1 MPRRTT
7 RTTSDVVQPV
17 LPLVALMPA
26 SGPGRPPIGA
36 RIAAALAGLS
46 LRPDPAAVEPVHR
59 HLQRAGHRDI
69 PITTARWLFEEL
81 RASHH
86 PGRRRR

>member
-1 MPRRTT
+1 MPRRSTT
-7 RTTSDVVQPV
+7 TADVVQPV
-17 LPLVALMPA
+17 LPLVALMPTT
-26 SGPGRPPIGA
+26 GPDRPPIRA
-36 RIAAALAGLS
+36 RIAAALAELG
-46 LRPDPAAVEPVHR
+46 LRPVPAAVELVHR

-69 PITTARWLFEEL
+69 PLTTVRWLLQEL

>member
-1 MPRRTT
+1 MPTT
-7 RTTSDVVQPV
+7 GPD
-17 LPLVALMPA
+17 LPSIAT
-26 SGPGRPPIGA
+26 
-36 RIAAALAGLS
+36 RIEAALAELG
-46 LRPDPAAVEPVHR
+46 LRPVPAAVEPVHR

-69 PITTARWLFEEL
+69 PITTVRWLFEEL